1 MEESVLELNL
11 SLWSVA
17 REVWREVW
25 REGGGNSEDPG
36 AGALTPANIRPG
48 VNVLPKKGFAAIFA
62 HMPIFPFMVILF
74 YSQNSHPCFQ
84 KRLCQ

>member
-48 VNVLPKKGFAAIFA
+48 VNVLPKK
-62 HMPIFPFMVILF
+62 
-74 YSQNSHPCFQ
+74 
-84 KRLCQ
+84 RLCSYFCTHAYFSICGHFTI

>member
-25 REGGGNSEDPG
+25 REGGGNSEDPA
-36 AGALTPANIRPG
+36 AGALTPTNIRPG
-48 VNVLPKKGFAAIFA
+48 VNVLPKKGLHTCLFFHLWSVYSTRKI
-62 HMPIFPFMVILF
+62 VIPV
-74 YSQNSHPCFQ
+74 SRRDCVN
-84 KRLCQ
+84 KR

>member
-1 MEESVLELNL
+1 MLELNL

-36 AGALTPANIRPG
+36 VVALTPANIRPG
-48 VNVLPKKGFAAIFA
+48 VNVLPKKALQLFLHTCLFF
-62 HMPIFPFMVILF
+62 HLWSF
-74 YSQNSHPCFQ
+74 YSTRKIVIPVSRRDCVN
-84 KRLCQ
+84 KR